1 MPVARFQ
8 MPDGRVARFEV
19 PDGTTPEQAQAMIA
33 QAMGGAQQKQPTYDP
48 TEGMST
54 TDRVLAGIGRGMTAG
69 GRAALQGISQLVG
82 ADSAGA
88 GLVKQA
94 DIEEARR
101 LDAPLMN
108 TTAGKVGNVVGLGAL
123 AAPTALVPGAN
134 TALGAAGI
142 GAGLGALTTEGDMAD
157 RAQGAAFGAAGG
169 VAGKYLGDGLG
180 AGARWLRGAFNGRA
194 PALPPSTTPG
204 ALGQMPP
211 GTTPGQ
217 IAPSMAAPGQTTMQQ
232 AAASLPQNVGLNS
245 SQQQALNAGR
255 ALGFELTPGK
265 AANNTTLQRIEAA
278 LQSNPMT
285 ARPFDAMKQ
294 RNAQRLGQIAAQA
307 VGENADNLGAQVIS
321 QAEARMGAVFNKVA
335 DSTPVRLDPLA
346 TGARLKAIEDASEG
360 LIGGNGS
367 LADNALFKRLDG
379 FINEAGGATREQLR
393 TLSSKLGKAAKNN
406 MTTANGDR
414 ELGAALFD
422 MKHLVDDQV
431 LSTLQGAARDEFS
444 TAMKQYGTL
453 MQLTARNN
461 VVNPSSGTV
470 NPRALASLLQ
480 QKDRGGFLMGRN
492 QSDLYNAARFA
503 QAFPDIV
510 GDSGTATRMMGAAD
524 WLTSLPASTVSS
536 LYLSPAGGAA
546 ARGAMGAAGAAGRG
560 ASSLARVPAAVM
572 GNPTVQAGMP
582 GLLGVLT
589 PEMLLDR
596 RKKYGLLDAIT
607 SE

>member
-1 MPVARFQ
+1 MASADDYARWIV
-8 MPDGRVARFEV
+8 DNESRRG
-19 PDGTTPEQAQAMIA
+19 TPEFETVAAA
-33 QAMGGAQQKQPTYDP
+33 YKAARNAAAAPNYDP

-54 TDRVLAGIGRGMTAG
+54 TELTLAGIGRGMTAG
-69 GRAALQGISQLVG
+69 ARAALQGISQLVG
-82 ADSAGA
+82 ADSVGA
-88 GLVKQA
+88 GLVKQSTL
-94 DIEEARR
+94 DEARR

-108 TTAGKVGNVVGLGAL
+108 TTAGKFGNVVGLGAL
-123 AAPTALVPGAN
+123 AAPAALIPGAN
-134 TALGAAGI
+134 TALGASTI
-142 GAGLGALTTEGDMAD
+142 GAGLGALTTEGGLSD
-157 RAQGAAFGAAGG
+157 RALGAAFGAAGG
-169 VAGKYLGDGLG
+169 LVGKYLGDGLG
-180 AGARWLRGAFNGRA
+180 AGARWLRGAVGGR
-194 PALPPSTTPG
+194 PQQLPPPG
-204 ALGQMPP
+204 ALGQLPP
-211 GTTPGQ
+211 GTTPAQ

-232 AAASLPQNVGLNS
+232 AASSLPQNIGLNS
-245 SQQQALNAGR
+245 SQQQALAAGR

-265 AANNTTLQRIEAA
+265 AANNPTLQRIEAA

-294 RNAQRLGQIAAQA
+294 RNSERLGQIAAQA

-335 DSTPVRLDPLA
+335 DGTPVRLDPIG

-379 FINEAGGATREQLR
+379 FINESGGATREQLR

-414 ELGAALFD
+414 ELGAALFE
-422 MKHLVDDQV
+422 MKHLVDEQV
-431 LSTLQGAARDEFS
+431 LGTLQGAAKDEFS

-470 NPRALASLLQ
+470 NPRALAALLQ

-536 LYLSPAGGAA
+536 LYLSPAGSAA

-560 ASSLARVPAAVM
+560 AGALARGPAALM
-572 GNPTVQAGMP
+572 GNPVVQAGMP
-582 GLLGVLT
+582 GLLGVMT
-589 PEMLLDR
+589 PEMLLDP
-596 RKKYGLLDAIT
+596 RKKKRGLLDT
-607 SE
+607 VTNE